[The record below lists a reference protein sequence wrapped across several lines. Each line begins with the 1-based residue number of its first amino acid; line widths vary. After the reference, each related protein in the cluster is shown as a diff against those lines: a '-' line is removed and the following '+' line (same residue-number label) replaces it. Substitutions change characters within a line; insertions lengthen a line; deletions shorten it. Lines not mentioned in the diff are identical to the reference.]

1 MIYYLS
7 NIQYTTLVN
16 MKNKLL
22 LILSSCLLLVSILFF
37 KNYSITEIDADNYE
51 RILVFEKKSISIT
64 NIDRYIPDNYALFS
78 TYPTPVFN
86 SKPEITR
93 YDDGEVRTGIY
104 IAENKNHYSSNFI
117 NGFPYQV
124 SISSNDISIR
134 NIVDQLILKKGF
146 SLKKTVYID
155 KPDIIIKELEDRF
168 IIGLL
173 HGHYDA
179 NDLQNIS
186 VKSYSKNRFSHYYK

>member
-22 LILSSCLLLVSILFF
+22 LILTICLLLVSILFF
-37 KNYSITEIDADNYE
+37 KNYSITEINADNYE
-51 RILVFEKKSISIT
+51 SILVFEKKSISIT

-78 TYPTPVFN
+78 TDPTPVFN

-104 IAENKNHYSSNFI
+104 IVENKNHYSANFI
-117 NGFPYQV
+117 SGEPYLV
-124 SISSNDISIR
+124 SITSDDISIR

-168 IIGLL
+168 IIGVIY
-173 HGHYDA
+173 GHYDT
-179 NDLQNIS
+179 NDLQIIR
-186 VKSYSKNRFSHYYK
+186 VESYSKNRFSHYYK

>member
-1 MIYYLS
+1 
-7 NIQYTTLVN
+7 

-22 LILSSCLLLVSILFF
+22 LILTICLLLASILFF

-51 RILVFEKKSISIT
+51 SILVFEKKSIAIT
-64 NIDRYIPDNYALFS
+64 NIDRYIPDNFALFS
-78 TYPTPVFN
+78 TYPTPVYN

-93 YDDGEVRTGIY
+93 YDDGEVRTGIF
-104 IAENKNHYSSNFI
+104 IEENKNHYSANFI
-117 NGFPYQV
+117 SGQPYLV
-124 SISSNDISIR
+124 SISSDDISIR

-168 IIGLL
+168 IIGVLY
-173 HGHYDA
+173 GHYDA
-179 NDLQNIS
+179 NDLHIIS
-186 VKSYSKNRFSHYYK
+186 VGSYSKNRFSHYYK